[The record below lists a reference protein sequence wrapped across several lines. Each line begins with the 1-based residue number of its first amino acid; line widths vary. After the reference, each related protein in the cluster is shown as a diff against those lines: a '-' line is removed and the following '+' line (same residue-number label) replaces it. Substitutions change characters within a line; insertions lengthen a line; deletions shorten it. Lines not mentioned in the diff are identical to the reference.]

1 VYQALLAVLVAIFVL
16 TSVSARADEWKKDFT
31 TSGRLTLR
39 VDANDADIRVSS
51 WDRKETQALVIT
63 NGYKIAP
70 GEVQVTDRQSGDQV
84 VLEVHKPSHLHVSM
98 GWHDKYVRVE
108 VNVPRDANLDLHT
121 GDGHVRVIEVRG
133 DLKLSSGDGDVE
145 VRSGDG
151 PLKADTHDGN
161 IRAEGRFD
169 ALDLHTGDGNIAAQ
183 AATGSKISSNW
194 MLRTGDGN
202 VELRI
207 PSGFSADLTA
217 HTGDGHVSVDF
228 PVTVTGAV
236 KENNINGKMNGGGP
250 LLELRTGDGNIAVE
264 KD

>member
-1 VYQALLAVLVAIFVL
+1 MYQVLLAMLVTIFVL

-31 TSGRLTLR
+31 TAGRLTLH

-51 WDRKETQALVIT
+51 WDRKETQATVIT

-70 GEVQVTDRQSGDQV
+70 GEVQVTERQSGDKV
-84 VLEVHKPSHLHVSM
+84 ELEVHRPSGHMSI
-98 GWHDKYVRVE
+98 GRHDKSVRVE

-151 PLKADTHDGN
+151 PLNIDTNDGN

-169 ALDLHTGDGNIAAQ
+169 ALDLHTGDGNIDAQ
-183 AATGSKISSNW
+183 AATGSKISSSW
-194 MLRTGDGN
+194 LLRTGDGN
-202 VELRI
+202 VDLRI
-207 PSGFSADLTA
+207 PDGFSAEFTA

-228 PVTVTGAV
+228 PVTVSGAV
-236 KENNINGKMNGGGP
+236 KENSIHGKMNGGGP